1 MDVNRE
7 IQKYTITVGPGER
20 GERLDVW
27 LCTKIPGVSRSRIQ
41 ALIKGGFVTLN
52 GRCSVKVH
60 AKVGKAM
67 QVEVVIPAVAPAE
80 VAGENIP
87 LNIIHEDS
95 DIIVVDKPAGLVVH
109 PAAGH
114 PSGTLVNALLYHCSD
129 LAGIGGEMRPGIVH
143 RLDRDTSGAMVVAKN
158 ERAMTLLARQFKAG
172 GVGKEYVAVVHG
184 IPDPRSGR
192 IETLI
197 GRSRTD
203 RKKMSVDP
211 ASAGRVAITNYE
223 VTKILDGFSIVRIN
237 IETGRTHQ
245 IRVHMAHMGCP
256 VAGDVQYGGR
266 KTLKRGG
273 GYPARQMLHAG
284 SLSFIHPANNKRV
297 VYKAPLPGDMKKF
310 INQLKRAEKAGA
322 GKES

>member
-1 MDVNRE
+1 MTANRE
-7 IQKYTITVGPGER
+7 IQKHMLAVGPGER

-27 LCTKIPGVSRSRIQ
+27 LCEKLPGLSRSRIQ
-41 ALIKGGFVTLN
+41 ALIKNGYVTLN
-52 GRCSVKVH
+52 GRRSIKVH
-60 AKVGKAM
+60 AKVAKAM
-67 QVEVVIPAVAPAE
+67 QVEVAIPPVAPAE
-80 VAGENIP
+80 VVGENIP
-87 LNIIHEDS
+87 LDVIHEDS
-95 DIIVVDKPAGLVVH
+95 DIIIINKPAGLVVH

-143 RLDRDTSGAMVVAKN
+143 RLDRDTSGVMVVAKN

-172 GVGKEYVAVVHG
+172 SVGKEYIALVHG
-184 IPDPRSGR
+184 VPDPRSGR

-197 GRSRTD
+197 GRSRND

-223 VTKILDGFSIVRIN
+223 VVRELGRYSMLRIR

-245 IRVHMAHMGCP
+245 IRVHMAHAGYP
-256 VAGDVQYGGR
+256 VAGDLQYGGR

-273 GYPARQMLHAG
+273 IYPARQMLHAG
-284 SLSFIHPANNKRV
+284 TLSFIHPGKNKKV
-297 VYKAPLPGDMKKF
+297 VFKAPLPADMNLF
-310 INQLKRAEKAGA
+310 IQQLKDAG
-322 GKES
+322 GEES